1 MINIVLYEPEIPE
14 NTGNIMRTA
23 VAFDATLHL
32 IRPFG
37 FIFDEKRLKRS
48 GAGYIDQGKYYYFT
62 RYGHKSPDKFDFS
75 QTKEDI
81 YLIFGKESTGIPK
94 EILKDHLENCI
105 RIPTTD
111 GVRSLNLSN
120 CVAVGV
126 YEVIKQQNYA
136 HLLTD
141 EPFKGKDYLE
151 RE

>member
-1 MINIVLYEPEIPE
+1 MKAKQLKKVLSITLASAVILSAVPVSPVIVEAESE
-14 NTGNIMRTA
+14 EQKQ
-23 VAFDATLHL
+23 
-32 IRPFG
+32 
-37 FIFDEKRLKRS
+37 EKE
-48 GAGYIDQGKYYYFT
+48 
-62 RYGHKSPDKFDFS
+62 
-75 QTKEDI
+75 TKEKTAAASQAEENKEEKPVEEKTEEKI

-94 EILKDHLENCI
+94 EILKGHIENCI

-120 CVAVGV
+120 CVAIGV